1 MRDNK
6 MKIRYKARFHIKL
19 IFVIGVAV
27 VVIGYLLLEFDLKK
41 EKQEMFHGTHSS
53 STQGTLQISLRVH
66 GG

>member
-6 MKIRYKARFHIKL
+6 MKIRYNARFCIKL

-27 VVIGYLLLEFDLKK
+27 VVIGYLLLEFVLKK
-41 EKQEMFHGTHSS
+41 EKQEMFHGTHSDY
-53 STQGTLQISLRVH
+53 TQGTLQISLRVH